1 MSTLKVVSK
10 VGEIQNSNE
19 RIFNFLSDFRN
30 FNRMMPP
37 DVQDWQSE
45 QDWCQFTV
53 KGQHVRLN
61 IVNRE
66 PFKVVKFQS
75 SDDSALPFFFW
86 MQLVKVGPY
95 KTKIRLTIHA
105 EVNMMMK
112 VVLKKQ
118 LQKGLDQLVDQLT
131 VIPFP

>member
-1 MSTLKVVSK
+1 MSTLKVISK
-10 VGEIQNSNE
+10 VGTIQNSDE
-19 RIFNFLSDFRN
+19 KIYKFLSDFRN
-30 FNRMMPP
+30 LDRLMPP
-37 DVQDWQSE
+37 DVKDWKSE
-45 QDWCQFTV
+45 LDSCQFSV
-53 KGQHVRLN
+53 KGQHVKLN
-61 IVNRE
+61 IINRE
-66 PFKVVKFQS
+66 PFKEVKFQS
-75 SDDSALPFFFW
+75 SDDSTFTFFFW

-131 VIPFP
+131 VIPF